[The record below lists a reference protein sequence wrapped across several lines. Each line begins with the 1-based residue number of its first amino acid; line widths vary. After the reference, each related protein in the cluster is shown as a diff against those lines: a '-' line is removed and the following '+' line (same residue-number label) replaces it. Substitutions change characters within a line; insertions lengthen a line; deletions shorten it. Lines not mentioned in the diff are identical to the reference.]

1 MYRTHNL
8 GELNIKNAG
17 EEVEL
22 SGWVQKIRDLGAMTF
37 IDLRDEFGITQIVIN
52 NENIKEKAKEI
63 KAESCIHINGKV
75 VERASKNNKIP
86 TGEIEVVA
94 EKIEISVRYV
104 SDIEQDRAKPSYE
117 VLIKMCNLFK
127 ISLDQ
132 IFSKYLDVTNNKT
145 LEYPLSGY
153 DKLSKEDKQTIE
165 HLIMYFNKSKEE
177 K

>member
-1 MYRTHNL
+1 MRKPSTIKI
-8 GELNIKNAG
+8 GKNIQA
-17 EEVEL
+17 
-22 SGWVQKIRDLGAMTF
+22 IRKSNGY
-37 IDLRDEFGITQIVIN
+37 TQ
-52 NENIKEKAKEI
+52 EKL
-63 KAESCIHINGKV
+63 
-75 VERASKNNKIP
+75 
-86 TGEIEVVA
+86 A

-145 LEYPLSGY
+145 LEYLLSGY